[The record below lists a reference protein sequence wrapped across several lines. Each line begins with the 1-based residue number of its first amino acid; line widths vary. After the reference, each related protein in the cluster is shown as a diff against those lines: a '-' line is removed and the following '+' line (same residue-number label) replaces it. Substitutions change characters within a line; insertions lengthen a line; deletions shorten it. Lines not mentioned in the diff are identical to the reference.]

1 MQRREHIGLKGKLP
15 IMDIHKWAETKKHL
29 DLLGKYIAVLVRA
42 AQKTGQPFENFHPHE
57 ILGYCQLRWE
67 ERRLQKY
74 RDAVEISFASARYQ
88 PCATPFE
95 ELNKV
100 MIKDL
105 RCEIRSL
112 DSYILVRKFSETN
125 RRVEM
130 SARLMI
136 VQDEDG
142 NLVVLEI
149 PPEAFDAHSARL
161 EKEMMLLV
169 KQPSLRYIE
178 HGVYQIKVDHVSDIA
193 FIAACDEMVPLRWR
207 QGGIQN
213 ISEWSADQ
221 WLDKVNQQRLVDAHG
236 SVIAWCT
243 EALKELSMPDS
254 DLSDFLFH
262 RSFARF
268 RMKQHQDALDD
279 INRSIGSK
287 SAIENHLRIKT
298 AIFYGAQMY
307 QDCIDTLKKL
317 LEIVPGDVNILS
329 GIEQTEARIAE
340 QEHGVYDFKVMQDK
354 ARPGMPIPT
363 DQYASYQGPV
373 VVKESNLRGRGMFT
387 TKAVKAG
394 ELLLCEKAI
403 AYLRQPSP
411 GVTNFYP
418 RMPRL
423 IYAGIVNL
431 HESIVYHE
439 FGVALARETI
449 VKMAQ
454 SDSVR
459 AKVLDLHSGNFPKNN
474 IPDDKSVDT
483 FLIMHIAALNSFGS
497 PYSSIIGHGGVS
509 PEDGAS
515 SLANLA
521 TCHGIWHLASFINH
535 SCESNVYR
543 SFIGDVM
550 IVRAARDL
558 DADTEIGFWYTIP
571 DRVHG
576 VDTSHWDF
584 ACSCV
589 ICTDVRS
596 TEPGVLTMREAL
608 RTQLDLLMTEPDLW
622 DQALLN
628 RKMTELSETYVKPPT
643 EVPHYAVWDKQLSAA
658 RLFVKWDNY
667 PMALEFTLCSLES
680 LGFVIEGYEPRG
692 EKLVVSRW
700 GVMVVDVVE
709 AWVMVYLSCLRT
721 LPELA
726 PSAYHYAKLC
736 FLICVGED
744 SSFDETYGVVEEVAS
759 GMTEM
764 SLTEVDNVEN

>member
-1 MQRREHIGLKGKLP
+1 
-15 IMDIHKWAETKKHL
+15 MDIHKWAETKKHL

-42 AQKTGQPFENFHPHE
+42 AQKTGQPFENFSAHE
-57 ILGYCQLRWE
+57 LLGYCQLRWE

-112 DSYILVRKFSETN
+112 DSYILVRKFSETT

-149 PPEAFDAHSARL
+149 PPEVFDAHSARL
-161 EKEMMLLV
+161 EKETMLLV

-207 QGGIQN
+207 QGGTQN
-213 ISEWSADQ
+213 IPEWSADQ
-221 WLDKVNQQRLVDAHG
+221 WLDKVNQQRSVDAHG
-236 SVIAWCT
+236 SVIAWYAAPDNCMLIRQTNLANRCT
-243 EALKELSMPDS
+243 GALKELSMPDS

-279 INRSIGSK
+279 INRSIGNQ

-298 AIFYGAQMY
+298 AIFYDAQMY

-317 LEIVPGDVNILS
+317 LEIVPGDVNIRS

-354 ARPGMPIPT
+354 ARPGMPTPK

-373 VVKESNLRGRGMFT
+373 AVKESNLRGRGMFT

-418 RMPRL
+418 SMPRL

-459 AKVLDLHSGNFPKNN
+459 AKVLDLHSGHFPKNN
-474 IPDDKSVDT
+474 IPDDK
-483 FLIMHIAALNSFGS
+483 
-497 PYSSIIGHGGVS
+497 
-509 PEDGAS
+509 
-515 SLANLA
+515 
-521 TCHGIWHLASFINH
+521 
-535 SCESNVYR
+535 
-543 SFIGDVM
+543 
-550 IVRAARDL
+550 
-558 DADTEIGFWYTIP
+558 
-571 DRVHG
+571 G
-576 VDTSHWDF
+576 VDTYVSSDPVVPSF
-584 ACSCV
+584 
-589 ICTDVRS
+589 
-596 TEPGVLTMREAL
+596 PMLTR
-608 RTQLDLLMTEPDLW
+608 
-622 DQALLN
+622 
-628 RKMTELSETYVKPPT
+628 
-643 EVPHYAVWDKQLSAA
+643 
-658 RLFVKWDNY
+658 
-667 PMALEFTLCSLES
+667 C
-680 LGFVIEGYEPRG
+680 
-692 EKLVVSRW
+692 
-700 GVMVVDVVE
+700 
-709 AWVMVYLSCLRT
+709 
-721 LPELA
+721 
-726 PSAYHYAKLC
+726 
-736 FLICVGED
+736 
-744 SSFDETYGVVEEVAS
+744 
-759 GMTEM
+759 
-764 SLTEVDNVEN
+764 